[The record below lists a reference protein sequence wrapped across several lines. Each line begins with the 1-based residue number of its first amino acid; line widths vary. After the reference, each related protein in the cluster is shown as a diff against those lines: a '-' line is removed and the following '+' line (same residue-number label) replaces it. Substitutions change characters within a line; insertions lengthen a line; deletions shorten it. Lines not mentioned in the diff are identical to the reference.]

1 MKLIIKMGNQSS
13 LKKASYFSKE
23 EEEYYGQLLESEK
36 FEYEHRKPWKL
47 TNLKELSGWLDKGN
61 SEVKKV
67 VDLDTGQIIAVK
79 LLKCPS
85 GNIDSY
91 SSNEQEDKILAEL
104 NHKNIV
110 KFYGAFL
117 DQEYLKIYMEFVDGG
132 SIYSLLK
139 STGPL
144 SNEVVA
150 NFTRQI
156 CEGLEYLHSHKI
168 IHRDIKCA
176 NVLVDRHGNVKLTDF
191 GSAKELCSVAESYFG
206 TSGWIAPE
214 VN

>member
-1 MKLIIKMGNQSS
+1 MGNQSS
-13 LKKASYFSKE
+13 PRKTTYFSKDE
-23 EEEYYGQLLESEK
+23 QKYYKGMLERERFGQHE
-36 FEYEHRKPWKL
+36 RPPWKPAK
-47 TNLKELSGWLDKGN
+47 LKELSGCLGRGN

-67 VDLDTGQIIAVK
+67 VDLETGQIMAVK
-79 LLKCPS
+79 LLKCAYNDIGS
-85 GNIDSY
+85 F
-91 SSNEQEDKILAEL
+91 SSLEQEDKILAEL

-110 KFYGAFL
+110 KFYGAVV
-117 DQEYLKIYMEFVDGG
+117 DQDFLKIYMEFVDGG

-144 SNEVVA
+144 SHQVVA

-156 CEGLEYLHSHKI
+156 CEGLEYLHSHSI

-176 NVLVDRHGNVKLTDF
+176 NVLVDRHGNVRLTDF

-214 VN
+214 VS

>member
-1 MKLIIKMGNQSS
+1 MGNQNSP
-13 LKKASYFSKE
+13 KKTPYFSKE
-23 EEEYYGQLLESEK
+23 EEEHYTELLEKER
-36 FEYEHRKPWKL
+36 FGCQDRRPWKP
-47 TNLKELSGWLDKGN
+47 TNLKELSGLLGRGN

-67 VDLDTGQIIAVK
+67 VDLDTGQIMAVK
-79 LLKCPS
+79 LLKCAP
-85 GNIDSY
+85 GGIDSY
-91 SSNEQEDKILAEL
+91 SSIEQEDKILAEL

-110 KFYGAFL
+110 KFYGAFV

-144 SNEVVA
+144 SNEVVS

>member
-1 MKLIIKMGNQSS
+1 MGNQNSP
-13 LKKASYFSKE
+13 KKARYFSE
-23 EEEYYGQLLESEK
+23 EEQKHNKQLLERESFGQQE
-36 FEYEHRKPWKL
+36 RRLWKP
-47 TNLKELSGWLDKGN
+47 THIKELAGCLGRGN

-67 VDLDTGQIIAVK
+67 VDLDSGRILAVK

-85 GNIDSY
+85 DNLDSF
-91 SSNEQEDKILAEL
+91 SSLEQEGKILAEL

-110 KFYGAFL
+110 KFYGAFV
-117 DQEYLKIYMEFVDGG
+117 DQDFLKIYLEFVDGG

-144 SNEVVA
+144 SNDVVA
-150 NFTRQI
+150 SFTRQI
-156 CEGLEYLHSHKI
+156 CEGLEYLHSHNI

-191 GSAKELCSVAESYFG
+191 GSAKELCSVTGSYFG

-214 VN
+214 VS